1 MAIASDEQMADSENQ
16 QFTIV
21 IFGASGDLTQRK
33 LAPALFHLHSIGA
46 LPKRC
51 RFVAVA
57 RSDFT
62 DESYRKMIF
71 DVASDSYSSDAEN
84 WVEFAK
90 QITYFRGSSN
100 DLESLRRLDESIR
113 ADSEPYEEDNRLYYL
128 ALSPTLYESTISA
141 LGNAGLLDESNGV
154 RRLVVEK
161 PFGVDLVSAHNLN
174 DAIHTQAAEHQLF
187 RIDHYLGKDTVQNVI
202 VFRFGNTIFEP
213 IWNRNYIDH
222 VQISVLEDLDVGDRG
237 AYYEHSG
244 VLRDM
249 FQSHILQL
257 LALVAMEPPVTND
270 ADALRDEKAKVLSA
284 IRKPNPQEAA
294 ANSVRGQY
302 RDYRGLVGVSPASAT
317 ATFAALRLFV
327 DNWRWQGVPFY
338 LRSGKALRTKYTEIA
353 IQFRQPPHRIF
364 DVEDETGLV
373 PNMLRIVIQPDE
385 AIRLTIDNKKPGPSL
400 QAQAQELEYKFPV
413 GMRDAYERLLL
424 DAVAGDASLF
434 TRSDE
439 IELSWTVVDPYIQ
452 AWETELAA
460 QLYPYEQG
468 TWGPNAADQ
477 FISPGRFWSN
487 PLS

>member
-1 MAIASDEQMADSENQ
+1 MADNETR

-46 LPKRC
+46 LPDRC
-51 RFVAVA
+51 RFIAVA
-57 RSDFT
+57 RSDYT
-62 DESYRKMIF
+62 DETYRQLLF
-71 DVASDSYSSDAEN
+71 DVASDSYASDARH

-90 QITYFRGSSN
+90 QINYVRGSSN
-100 DLESLRRLDESIR
+100 DVESLKRLDDFIR
-113 ADSEPYEEDNRLYYL
+113 ADSNDEAKDDRLYYL
-128 ALSPTLYESTISA
+128 ALAPTLYESTVNA
-141 LGNAGLLDESNGV
+141 LGEAGMLDETHGV

-161 PFGVDLVSAHNLN
+161 PFGTDLESARLLN
-174 DAIHTQAAEHQLF
+174 DSIHTRAAEHQLF
-187 RIDHYLGKDTVQNVI
+187 RIDHYLGKDTVQNLI

-213 IWNRNYIDH
+213 LWNRNYIDH
-222 VQISVLEDLDVGDRG
+222 VQISVLEDLDVGDRA

-257 LALVAMEPPVTND
+257 LALAAMEPPATNH
-270 ADALRDEKAKVLSA
+270 ADSLRNEKAKVLSA
-284 IRKPNPQEAA
+284 IRKPNPQQAA
-294 ANSVRGQY
+294 TNSIRGQY
-302 RDYRGLVGVSPASAT
+302 RGYRQLPGVSPASAT
-317 ATFAALRLFV
+317 ATYGALRLFI

-338 LRSGKALRTKYTEIA
+338 LRSGKTLRQKYTEVA
-353 IQFRQPPHRIF
+353 IQFRRPPHIIF
-364 DVEDETGLV
+364 DDEDASGLV
-373 PNMLRIVIQPDE
+373 PNVLRIVIQPDE
-385 AIRLTIDNKKPGPSL
+385 AIRLTIDNKKPGARL
-400 QAQAQELEYKFPV
+400 QAEAQELEYKFPM

-439 IELSWTVVDPYIQ
+439 IELAWAVVDPYIE

-460 QLYPYEQG
+460 QLYPYERN

-477 FISPGRFWSN
+477 FISPNRFWSN
-487 PLS
+487 PVG

>member
-1 MAIASDEQMADSENQ
+1 MAGNKTQ

-46 LPKRC
+46 LPERC
-51 RFVAVA
+51 RFVASA
-57 RSDFT
+57 RSPHN
-62 DESYRKMIF
+62 DESYRKLLF
-71 DVASDSYSSDAEN
+71 DVASDSFSSDAQN
-84 WVEFAK
+84 WLEFAK
-90 QITYFRGSSN
+90 QVKYFQGSSN
-100 DLESLRRLDESIR
+100 DVNSLRRLDQFVNET
-113 ADSEPYEEDNRLYYL
+113 AGDSDEDNRLYYL
-128 ALSPTLYESTISA
+128 ALSPTLYESTINA
-141 LGNAGLLDESNGV
+141 LADAGMLDETNGV

-161 PFGVDLVSAHNLN
+161 PFGTDLASARHLN
-174 DAIHTQAAEHQLF
+174 EAIHTRAAEHQLF
-187 RIDHYLGKDTVQNVI
+187 RIDHYLGKDTVQNLI

-213 IWNRNYIDH
+213 LWNRNYIDH
-222 VQISVLEDLDVGDRG
+222 VQISVLEDLDVGDRA
-237 AYYEHSG
+237 AYYEQSG

-249 FQSHILQL
+249 FQSHLLQL
-257 LALVAMEPPVTND
+257 LALAAMEPPATNH
-270 ADALRDEKAKVLSA
+270 ANSLRDEKAKVLSA
-284 IRKPNPQEAA
+284 IRKPTPDQAA

-302 RDYRGLVGVSPASAT
+302 RGYRQLEGVSPASAT
-317 ATFAALRLFV
+317 ATYAALRLFV

-338 LRSGKALRTKYTEIA
+338 LRSGKALRTKYTEVA

-364 DVEDETGLV
+364 DVEDESGLV

-400 QAQAQELEYKFPV
+400 QAEAQELEYKFPM

-439 IELSWTVVDPYIQ
+439 IELSWAVVDPYIE

-460 QLYPYEQG
+460 QLYPYERG

-487 PLS
+487 PV